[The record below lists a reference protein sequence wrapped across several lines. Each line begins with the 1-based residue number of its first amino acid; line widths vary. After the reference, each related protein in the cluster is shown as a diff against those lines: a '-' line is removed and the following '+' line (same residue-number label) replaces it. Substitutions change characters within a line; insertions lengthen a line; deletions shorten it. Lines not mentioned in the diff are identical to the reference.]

1 MLDSDMPASSLTRP
15 RDAEA
20 RMLDIPSPSIAPT
33 EVWRQGEEAGALV
46 FGGAHGSLSVVRSL
60 GRHGIPVWLLRRDH
74 PIARLSRYA
83 SGSIPWNGP
92 GQANAADYLV
102 EIAERYS
109 LKGAVLFPGGDAEA
123 ELVSQNHAKLS
134 RAYRV
139 TTPPWSTAKW
149 AFDKRLMN
157 ERADEVGITHPWSRY
172 PRDRLEVEALQCRYP
187 VILKPAM
194 KREPNAFTLAKAW
207 RVDNRNQL
215 LARYDEAVALVGADG
230 IVLQELIPGD
240 GRTQFSYAAIW
251 DRGAPLASLV
261 ARRTRQYPID
271 FGYTST
277 FVETIEQNEV
287 EDAASRFLKSIG
299 YSGMV
304 EVEFKYDRRD
314 DRYKILD
321 VNARPWTWNALGQ
334 IAGIDFPYL
343 MWRLA
348 MGEDIEPVRGRT
360 GAAWMHL
367 SRDVVAALQEML
379 AGTLSPV
386 RYLKSFGKPLQF
398 AAYAGDDPVPG
409 IVDLPLAL
417 ARVVTKRL
425 PNAAHQF
432 IKAFF

>member
-1 MLDSDMPASSLTRP
+1 MLDV
-15 RDAEA
+15 
-20 RMLDIPSPSIAPT
+20 PSPSIAPADI
-33 EVWRQGEEAGALV
+33 WRHGEEASALV

-60 GRHGIPVWLLRRDH
+60 GRRGIPVWLLRRDN

-83 SGSIPWNGP
+83 SGSIPWEGP
-92 GQANAADYLV
+92 AHADAADTLV
-102 EIAERYS
+102 AIAERYR

-123 ELVSQNHAKLS
+123 ELVSQHHAKLS

-157 ERADEVGITHPWSRY
+157 ERAGEIGIALPWSRY
-172 PRDRLEVEALQCRYP
+172 PRDRLEIAELQCHFP

-194 KREPNAFTLAKAW
+194 IREPNAFTLAKAW
-207 RVDNRNQL
+207 RVNNRDEL
-215 LARYDEAVALVGADG
+215 LARYDEAAALVGADG

-240 GRTQFSYAAIW
+240 GRNQFSYAAVW

-287 EDAASRFLKSIG
+287 EDAAERFLKSIG

-314 DRYKILD
+314 ERYKILD
-321 VNARPWTWNALGQ
+321 VNARPWTWNALGE

-343 MWRLA
+343 VWRLA
-348 MGEDIEPVRGRT
+348 MGEHVEPVRGRI

-367 SRDVVAALQEML
+367 SRDVVAAMQEML

-386 RYLKSFGKPLQF
+386 RYLQSFGRPLQF

-425 PNAAHQF
+425 PVAARRF
-432 IKAFF
+432 MKAFL

>member
-1 MLDSDMPASSLTRP
+1 MAAALTSGIRLRP
-15 RDAEA
+15 
-20 RMLDIPSPSIAPT
+20 
-33 EVWRQGEEAGALV
+33 QGP
-46 FGGAHGSLSVVRSL
+46 R
-60 GRHGIPVWLLRRDH
+60 
-74 PIARLSRYA
+74 
-83 SGSIPWNGP
+83 
-92 GQANAADYLV
+92 
-102 EIAERYS
+102 
-109 LKGAVLFPGGDAEA
+109 
-123 ELVSQNHAKLS
+123 
-134 RAYRV
+134 
-139 TTPPWSTAKW
+139 STARW

-157 ERADEVGITHPWSRY
+157 ERAGEIGIALPWSRY
-172 PRDRLEVEALQCRYP
+172 PRDRLEIAELQCHFP

-194 KREPNAFTLAKAW
+194 IREPNAFTLAKAW
-207 RVDNRNQL
+207 RVNNRDEL
-215 LARYDEAVALVGADG
+215 LARYDEAAALVGADG

-240 GRTQFSYAAIW
+240 GRNQFSYAAIW

-314 DRYKILD
+314 ERYKILD
-321 VNARPWTWNALGQ
+321 VNARPWTWNALGE

-343 MWRLA
+343 VWRLA
-348 MGEDIEPVRGRT
+348 MGEHVEPVRGRT

-367 SRDVVAALQEML
+367 SRDVVAAMQEML

-386 RYLKSFGKPLQF
+386 RYLQSFGRPLQF

-425 PNAAHQF
+425 PVAARRF
-432 IKAFF
+432 MKAFL